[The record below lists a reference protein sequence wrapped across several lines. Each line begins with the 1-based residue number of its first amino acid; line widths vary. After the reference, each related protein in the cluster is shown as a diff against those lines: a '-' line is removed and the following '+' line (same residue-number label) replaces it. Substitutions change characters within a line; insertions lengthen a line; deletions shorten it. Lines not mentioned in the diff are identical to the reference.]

1 MNNANTL
8 SSDITIRLSDTTLAD
23 IANGV
28 TAYGWRNHAEA
39 GYAADN
45 AVLHLDNRTENV
57 YGEKTFAVYQNMRGI
72 HLNPAGDID
81 IQTTDNGQYHI
92 GYNAGNQNGGFNIM
106 NIKGGTYTPLITG
119 LDSGNVG
126 IGTYTPAYKLDV
138 AGVAHA
144 SDRIWSDVSIGAK
157 TSDTDGF
164 RFEWDAN
171 NNAVVVVKADG
182 TPCNFYS
189 LGGVSAL
196 GVGAAGATPSISAM
210 NITSLTATTFN
221 ATTIKPT
228 SGEVVK
234 ILPAAGQS
242 RVRLKLSDGEDEGGI
257 SLYPGGN
264 LQIEADANIYLEQD
278 TTLDDMTLSGMD
290 GEGTINWNITSDGT
304 ANFKKL
310 KVGSSG
316 SAINSITW
324 NNSTNRLDVVIG
336 SNTYSFQPVS

>member
-1 MNNANTL
+1 LNFYTNVNNNP
-8 SSDITIRLSDTTLAD
+8 
-23 IANGV
+23 
-28 TAYGWRNHAEA
+28 
-39 GYAADN
+39 YALY
-45 AVLHLDNRTENV
+45 VQ
-57 YGEKTFAVYQNMRGI
+57 GS
-72 HLNPAGDID
+72 
-81 IQTTDNGQYHI
+81 
-92 GYNAGNQNGGFNIM
+92 
-106 NIKGGTYTPLITG
+106 
-119 LDSGNVG
+119 SGNVG
-126 IGTYTPAYKLDV
+126 IGVDLSSIPSTSPSYKLRVNGD
-138 AGVAHA
+138 AYA
-144 SDRIWSDVSIGAK
+144 SGRIWSGLSIGAK
-157 TSDTDGF
+157 TSETEGF
-164 RFEWDAN
+164 RFEWDSN

-189 LGGVSAL
+189 MGGVSAL
-196 GVGAAGATPSISAM
+196 GVGAAGSTPSISAM

-221 ATTIKPT
+221 ATTIKPA

-264 LQIEADANIYLEQD
+264 LQIEADRNIYLEQD
-278 TTLDDMTLSGMD
+278 TILDEMNLSGK
-290 GEGTINWNITSDGT
+290 EGIVTNWSISSAGS

-316 SAINSITW
+316 SVINSITW